1 ALDTIDDPKALRA
14 LLVEMHE
21 KNVALHERNIATTAQ
36 LEAALSTVSEQSALI
51 ADHDVLIT
59 GRDTLIATRD
69 KQIAAL
75 TAEIARLRR
84 LQFSAKTERMDPGQR
99 ELFEDT
105 MAADI
110 AAVEAQLAALH
121 AQGEEA
127 AAAQQRRRA
136 ASAGRKRLPE
146 HLERLETRHEP
157 AGCTCPQCHGALV
170 AIGEHVSERLA
181 CKPLEFYVKRDVYPQ
196 YSCRRC
202 ELIVAEP
209 VAAAIIERGQADASL
224 LAQVAVA
231 KYVDHLP
238 LYRQQAIY
246 ARSGITLSR
255 STMAEWIGAIGV
267 ALQPL
272 ADRLAVRMRQ
282 QAVLHA
288 DETPVQLLDPTAGS
302 SKRAYLFAYATAQ
315 HCRRGSTDGGVPVPD
330 QPQRPACT
338 RFPRD
343 VVRSA
348 DGGRLQRLQGQL
360 CAGRHRAGLLGC
372 WAHARRKW
380 HEQHAAS
387 ASPIAAEAM
396 ARIGVLYTIE
406 AAASTLTPDARR
418 AYRQEH
424 AVPVLRRLKSWL
436 LELQQ
441 TVMGNSGTA
450 RALAYTLKRWD
461 ALTRYVQDGRYPID
475 NNLIEN
481 AIRPVALGRKNWLF
495 AGSAQAGVRAAA
507 IMSLLAT
514 AKANDIEPHV
524 WLHDTLARLP
534 TTLDRDIDQLLP
546 LRTG

>member
-1 ALDTIDDPKALRA
+1 MDLSALDTIDDPHALRQAARA
-14 LLVEMHE
+14 LL
-21 KNVALHERNIATTAQ
+21 ATAQ
-36 LEAALSTVSEQSALI
+36 TTIERQQALI
-51 ADHDVLIT
+51 DTRERTIT
-59 GRDTLIATRD
+59 LRDA
-69 KQIAAL
+69 QIAAL

-84 LQFSAKTERMDPGQR
+84 LQFSAKTERMDPDQR
-99 ELFEDT
+99 QLFEDT

-110 AAVEAQLAALH
+110 AAVEAQLAALQ
-121 AQGEEA
+121 AEGETA
-127 AAAQQRRRA
+127 AVTQKRRRA
-136 ASAGRKRLPE
+136 ASAGRKPLPE
-146 HLERLETRHEP
+146 HLERVETRHEP
-157 AGCTCPQCHGALV
+157 ANCNCPQCNSALV

-196 YSCRRC
+196 YCCRRC

-238 LYRQQAIY
+238 LYRQEAIY
-246 ARSGITLSR
+246 ARSGVALSR

-272 ADRLAVRMRQ
+272 ADRLAVRMQ
-282 QAVLHA
+282 QQSVLHA

-302 SKRAYLFAYATAQ
+302 SKRAYLFAYATAHHPGADPPMVVFQFQTSRSGQ
-315 HCRRGSTDGGVPVPD
+315 HARDFLGKWRGALMVDDYSVYKASFAQGV
-330 QPQRPACT
+330 T
-338 RFPRD
+338 E
-343 VVRSA
+343 
-348 DGGRLQRLQGQL
+348 
-360 CAGRHRAGLLGC
+360 LGC

-387 ASPIAAEAM
+387 GSAIAAEAI

-406 AAASTLTPDARR
+406 AAASALKPDERL

-424 AVPVLRRLKSWL
+424 AVPVLSRLNCWL

-495 AGSAQAGVRAAA
+495 AGSAQAGRRAAA

-514 AKANDIEPHV
+514 AKANGIEPHA

-546 LRTG
+546 LRTE